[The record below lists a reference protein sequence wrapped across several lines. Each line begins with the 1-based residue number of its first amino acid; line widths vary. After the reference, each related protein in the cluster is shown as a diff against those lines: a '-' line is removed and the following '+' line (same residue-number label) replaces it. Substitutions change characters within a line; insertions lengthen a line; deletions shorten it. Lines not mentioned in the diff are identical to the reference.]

1 MKINEEEILKI
12 YRSKFNDEEIFFHLI
27 ERIRLH
33 EEKLKKLKK
42 DKDKQEIFQRELA
55 DLYLLSKVLLELEKV
70 SDKTIKQSYEYYIN
84 KIKELFEN
92 KNGKI

>member
-1 MKINEEEILKI
+1 MNVNEEEILKI
-12 YRSKFNDEEIFFHLI
+12 YRSKFNDEKIFFHLI

-84 KIKELFEN
+84 KIKELFGS
-92 KNGKI
+92 KK